1 MVTVT
6 ASALSHF
13 RRFSLFNSPYAAHDR
28 GCAIDL
34 YPATDRAP
42 SPVAGVV
49 TDVRSVRAPPRP
61 YAVAE
66 DHLLLI
72 DTGDRVARI
81 LHVDPA
87 VDPGT
92 RVAVGDTIGETI
104 RSGFFAPWVDD
115 HVHLGFRDPDA
126 NPYRA
131 AGSLPVTVDVPV
143 RALDWNGTG
152 VVREAGETFVVLDGP
167 RHPDPGSWAG
177 LAGAPGTVL
186 DGGCP
191 HYDGGG
197 VLPGLEGRTPVS
209 VAGDRVGVAE
219 GRAVTWDG
227 VTLRAN
233 GRPITGLSLFVARD
247 AGFGAKLV
255 APDHDFARGDR
266 VRVSATSA

>member
-1 MVTVT
+1 MVTVP

-34 YPATDRAP
+34 YPASDRAP

-49 TDVRSVRAPPRP
+49 TDVRSVRAPPQP

-66 DHLLLI
+66 DHLILI
-72 DTGDRVARI
+72 DIGDRVARI

-87 VDPGT
+87 VGPGD
-92 RVAVGDTIGETI
+92 RVAVGDTLGETI

-143 RALDWNGTG
+143 RALDWDGSGT
-152 VVREAGETFVVLDGP
+152 VREVGETYVVLDRP
-167 RHPDPGSWAG
+167 RHPDPGSWVG
-177 LAGAPGTVL
+177 LAGASGVVL

-197 VLPGLEGRTPVS
+197 VLSATEDGTPVS
-209 VAGDRVGVAE
+209 VAGDRVGVATD
-219 GRAVTWDG
+219 RVVTWDD

-233 GRPITGLSLFVARD
+233 GHPLPGLSLFVARD

-266 VRVSATSA
+266 VRVSATPS